1 MKKFHKLLFVLATVS
16 VIGISGIYVFV
27 VFNQKPATLRLA
39 TTTSVDNTGLLDML
53 VEKFTAGRNIKVEIL
68 AKGTGA
74 ALQLAR
80 DGSVDAVIVHAP
92 DLEKEFVNDG
102 FGVNRTTLWY
112 NYFLLVGPESDP
124 AGAVNNES
132 VGRSFSMIYNNSNFD
147 HPFVSRGDGSGTHVK
162 ELQIWDSINLS
173 VSTDLTWYL
182 ETGSGMSSTLRTASE
197 LEGYTISDLGTYTNF
212 KDTLD
217 LVPIF
222 QSEDDLLYNPYSFI
236 AVNPDKYSVNYDLS
250 MEFRQFLLNSD
261 DIVSSYR
268 VNDEQLFIPLDR

>member
-1 MKKFHKLLFVLATVS
+1 
-16 VIGISGIYVFV
+16 
-27 VFNQKPATLRLA
+27 
-39 TTTSVDNTGLLDML
+39 
-53 VEKFTAGRNIKVEIL
+53 
-68 AKGTGA
+68 
-74 ALQLAR
+74 
-80 DGSVDAVIVHAP
+80 
-92 DLEKEFVNDG
+92 
-102 FGVNRTTLWY
+102 
-112 NYFLLVGPESDP
+112 
-124 AGAVNNES
+124 
-132 VGRSFSMIYNNSNFD
+132 
-147 HPFVSRGDGSGTHVK
+147 
-162 ELQIWDSINLS
+162 
-173 VSTDLTWYL
+173 
-182 ETGSGMSSTLRTASE
+182 MSSTLRTASE